1 MVIERLASFLE
12 KCANK
17 GFSIG
22 SLKSE
27 LNRGE
32 KKKVK
37 LYCKFARVKFQF
49 GLRQHTYANF
59 KWLYLTH
66 LKSKFGQICIHF
78 EDLEV

>member
-27 LNRGE
+27 LNRKKE
-32 KKKVK
+32 KKKKKKKKVK
-37 LYCKFARVKFQF
+37 HYRKFA
-49 GLRQHTYANF
+49 
-59 KWLYLTH
+59 
-66 LKSKFGQICIHF
+66 
-78 EDLEV
+78 